1 MIDDLEIVD
10 RPYRNMNQLQA
21 MRVFACVVDL
31 SSFSLA
37 ARQLG
42 MSAATVTR
50 SVGALESHLN
60 MRLLHRNTRALSL
73 TEIGKEYLD
82 GCRQII
88 AKIDEIE
95 SNLVEATRN
104 PSGTIR
110 VAASVTF
117 ATSELCPLLTAYRTQ
132 YPRVDFDVTT
142 FDTRF
147 DMVEGGFDVCFSDER
162 SFGGSTL
169 VSRPLAMVKDTV
181 VATPDY
187 LSRHGVPNSPS
198 ALNDHELLAVSD
210 GESRLWEFAD
220 TQRAFRV
227 STGNALKA
235 NSCAMVRA
243 AVLQHMG
250 IAILPMPVVS
260 DDVSRGALTPILEQF
275 EVNGGPRRI
284 SILYSGRHNLSMKV
298 RSLVDFS
305 VARYQTQSRSS
316 ALLAVA

>member
-1 MIDDLEIVD
+1 
-10 RPYRNMNQLQA
+10 MNQLQA

-142 FDTRF
+142 FDTGF
-147 DMVEGGFDVCFSDER
+147 DMVEGGFDVCFSDDR
-162 SFGGSTL
+162 SFSASTL
-169 VSRPLAMVKDTV
+169 VSRPLASVKDIV
-181 VATPDY
+181 VATPAY
-187 LSRHGVPNSPS
+187 LSRHGVPRSPS
-198 ALNDHELLAVSD
+198 ALNDHALLAVSD
-210 GESRLWEFAD
+210 GESRSWEFAD
-220 TQRAFRV
+220 AERVYRV
-227 STGNALKA
+227 STGHALKA
-235 NSCAMVRA
+235 NSCTMVLA
-243 AVLQHMG
+243 ATLQHMG
-250 IAILPMPVVS
+250 IAILPLPVAS
-260 DDVSRGALTPILEQF
+260 EDVSRGALTPVLEQF
-275 EVNGGPRRI
+275 EVNGGPRQI
-284 SILYSGRHNLSMKV
+284 SILYSGRNNLSMKT

-305 VARYQTQSRSS
+305 VARYRAQNPS
-316 ALLAVA
+316 AALRAVA